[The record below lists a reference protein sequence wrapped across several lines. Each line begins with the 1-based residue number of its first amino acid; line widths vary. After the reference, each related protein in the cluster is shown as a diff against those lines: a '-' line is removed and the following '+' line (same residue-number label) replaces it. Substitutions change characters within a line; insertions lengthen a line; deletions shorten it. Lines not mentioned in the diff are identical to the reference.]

1 MKTTVQIKYKGIP
14 LTVTGYYDGGEFE
27 VEDVT
32 YTDTE
37 NTDLSLI
44 LHEVTE
50 AHPMNEIATL
60 AAEAQEEYYRELG
73 EDDRYE
79 ETYFNRQ

>member
-1 MKTTVQIKYKGIP
+1 MKTTTVQIKYKDIP

-37 NTDLSLI
+37 QTDLSLI
-44 LHEVTE
+44 LCEVTK
-50 AHPMNEIATL
+50 AHPMYEIATL
-60 AAEAQEEYYRELG
+60 AAEAEAEYIQGLG
-73 EDDRYE
+73 EEDRY
-79 ETYFNRQ
+79 